1 MLAIW
6 RRCCAYGRS
15 GSPYQLVA
23 QRHVFLV
30 PVAGRRSPVAG
41 LGSGLAGHPYDEAV
55 MDQLRF
61 IRAAQAVGLTLGEVK
76 GVIDFR
82 EQGSAPCA
90 HVLEIIEARFG
101 LSRPEDR

>member
-1 MLAIW
+1 LRNATYFS
-6 RRCCAYGRS
+6 C
-15 GSPYQLVA
+15 
-23 QRHVFLV
+23 
-30 PVAGRRSPVAG
+30 RSPVAG
-41 LGSGLAGHPYDEAV
+41 LGSGLARHPYDEAV